1 MSFNL
6 FVMVI
11 LNITKVITVLFYKFL
26 LRCVFSKLNFFLDR
40 HMVSLDVNNFLFI
53 FFFVA
58 LDYVLE
64 LIHIRAVSLT
74 AFF

>member
-1 MSFNL
+1 
-6 FVMVI
+6 MVI
-11 LNITKVITVLFYKFL
+11 LNITEVSIVLFYKFL

-40 HMVSLDVNNFLFI
+40 HMVSLNVNNFLFV

-64 LIHIRAVSLT
+64 LIHITGVSLT